1 MRQMVDGRWQMADR
15 GRRIVRDWTF
25 AFRLARVAAV
35 FAVVAL
41 AACERA
47 KPPKTAA
54 GAGGVDPTADQVV
67 FGSRTLVTEGGLRR
81 AEVFSDT
88 ALFYD
93 DNTRM
98 DMRIVRT
105 IFYSSAGAIDAT
117 LTSRTGRYLTR
128 DNVLEAKG
136 NVVINTVDGRR
147 LVTEQIKFDS
157 RVNQI
162 SSDSAFVLTEE
173 GREASGVGFV
183 SDPDMNNL
191 RILKG
196 SRAHARRG
204 HGTGAALT
212 PRGFAARVL
221 FRRV

>member
-1 MRQMVDGRWQMADR
+1 MRAR
-15 GRRIVRDWTF
+15 GRGVCVALF
-25 AFRLARVAAV
+25 GAAV
-35 FAVVAL
+35 L
-41 AACERA
+41 AACSDTQ
-47 KPPKTAA
+47 KPKTGSVAS
-54 GAGGVDPTADQVV
+54 GIDPNADQVV
-67 FGSRTLVTEGGLRR
+67 FGSRTLVTENGLRR

-98 DMRIVRT
+98 DMRVVRS
-105 IFYSSAGAIDAT
+105 IFYNATGAKDAV

-128 DNVLEAKG
+128 DNVLEARG
-136 NVVINTVDGRR
+136 NVVIITVDGRR

-173 GREASGVGFV
+173 GREASGIGFV

-191 RILKG
+191 RILRA
-196 SRAHARRG
+196 SRAKARDVKMPG
-204 HGTGAALT
+204 K
-212 PRGFAARVL
+212 
-221 FRRV
+221 

>member
-1 MRQMVDGRWQMADR
+1 MRPRADG
-15 GRRIVRDWTF
+15 GRRIGRHWAVACR
-25 AFRLARVAAV
+25 RLARVGAV
-35 FAVVAL
+35 LALVAL

-47 KPPKTAA
+47 QAPKTAA
-54 GAGGVDPTADQVV
+54 GAGSIDPNVDQIV

-105 IFYSSAGAIDAT
+105 IFYSSAGAKDAV

-136 NVVINTVDGRR
+136 NVVIITADGRR

-191 RILKG
+191 RILRG
-196 SRAHARRG
+196 SRAKARG
-204 HGTGAALT
+204 VKVPGT
-212 PRGFAARVL
+212 
-221 FRRV
+221 

>member
-1 MRQMVDGRWQMADR
+1 MSELQSVDGGRWPVDR
-15 GRRIVRDWTF
+15 RDRAVR
-25 AFRLARVAAV
+25 
-35 FAVVAL
+35 AL
-41 AACERA
+41 AVGALVLFAACQKA
-47 KPPKTAA
+47 QAPKTGSTAS
-54 GAGGVDPTADQVV
+54 GIDPAADQVV

-98 DMRIVRT
+98 DMRVVRT
-105 IFYSSAGAIDAT
+105 VFYNTAGAKDAV

-128 DNVLEAKG
+128 DNVLEARG
-136 NVVINTVDGRR
+136 NVIVNTVDGRR
-147 LVTEQIKFDS
+147 LVTEHVTFDS

-173 GREASGVGFV
+173 GREASGIGFV

-191 RILKG
+191 RILKA
-196 SRAHARRG
+196 SRAKARDVKVP
-204 HGTGAALT
+204 GA
-212 PRGFAARVL
+212 
-221 FRRV
+221 

>member
-1 MRQMVDGRWQMADR
+1 MKRQAGDGRGETGD
-15 GRRIVRDWTF
+15 GRRPSAKGKRAISDDAAA
-25 AFRLARVAAV
+25 AFRRLARFAAAL
-35 FAVVAL
+35 AVVAL
-41 AACERA
+41 GGCERA
-47 KPPKTAA
+47 QAPKTAA
-54 GAGGVDPTADQVV
+54 GAGGVDPNADQVV

-105 IFYSSAGAIDAT
+105 IFYSSGGAKDAV

-136 NVVINTVDGRR
+136 NVVIITADGRR

-196 SRAHARRG
+196 SRAKARG
-204 HGTGAALT
+204 VKVPGT
-212 PRGFAARVL
+212 
-221 FRRV
+221 

>member
-1 MRQMVDGRWQMADR
+1 MRQQTADGRRRTADYR
-15 GRRIVRDWTF
+15 RPTADGGRLKASAWPL
-25 AFRLARVAAV
+25 ALGRLARAAV
-35 FAVVAL
+35 ALAVVAL

-47 KPPKTAA
+47 QAPKTAA
-54 GAGGVDPTADQVV
+54 GAGSIDPNADQVV

-105 IFYSSAGAIDAT
+105 IFYTSAGAVEAT

-128 DNVLEAKG
+128 DNVLEARG
-136 NVVINTVDGRR
+136 NVVIITVDGRR
-147 LVTEQIKFDS
+147 LETEQIKFDS

-191 RILKG
+191 RILRG
-196 SRAHARRG
+196 SRAKARG
-204 HGTGAALT
+204 VKVPGT
-212 PRGFAARVL
+212 
-221 FRRV
+221 

>member
-1 MRQMVDGRWQMADR
+1 MKRLRTVEGGQWTVDAL
-15 GRRIVRDWTF
+15 RRVEVRRT
-25 AFRLARVAAV
+25 AFVGLLLASVC
-35 FAVVAL
+35 L
-41 AACERA
+41 AGCRDTQA
-47 KPPKTAA
+47 PKT
-54 GAGGVDPTADQVV
+54 GATASGVDPNADQVV
-67 FGSRTLVTEGGLRR
+67 FTSRTMITDGGLRR
-81 AEVFSDT
+81 AEVMSDT

-98 DMRIVRT
+98 DMRNVHA
-105 IFYSSAGAIDAT
+105 IFYSATGATDAV

-128 DNVLEAKG
+128 DNILEARG
-136 NVVINTVDGRR
+136 SVVINTVDGRR
-147 LVTEQIKFDS
+147 LTTEQIKFDS

-196 SRAHARRG
+196 SRAKARDVKVP
-204 HGTGAALT
+204 GA
-212 PRGFAARVL
+212 
-221 FRRV
+221 

>member
-1 MRQMVDGRWQMADR
+1 LLGLLVSL
-15 GRRIVRDWTF
+15 
-25 AFRLARVAAV
+25 LAS
-35 FAVVAL
+35 
-41 AACERA
+41 ACSDTQ
-47 KPPKTAA
+47 KPRTGSTAA
-54 GAGGVDPTADQVV
+54 GIDPAADQVV
-67 FGSRTLVTEGGLRR
+67 FGSRTLVTESGLRR

-105 IFYSSAGAIDAT
+105 IFYGAGGAT
-117 LTSRTGRYLTR
+117 EAVLTSRTGRYLTR
-128 DNVLEAKG
+128 DNVLEARG
-136 NVVINTVDGRR
+136 NVVINSIDGRK

-173 GREASGVGFV
+173 GREASGIGFV

-191 RILKG
+191 RILKA
-196 SRAHARRG
+196 SRAKARDVKVP
-204 HGTGAALT
+204 GT
-212 PRGFAARVL
+212 
-221 FRRV
+221 

>member
-1 MRQMVDGRWQMADR
+1 
-15 GRRIVRDWTF
+15 
-25 AFRLARVAAV
+25 VAALLLC
-35 FAVVAL
+35 AL
-41 AACERA
+41 YLAGCRDAQQPRTG
-47 KPPKTAA
+47 TAA
-54 GAGGVDPTADQVV
+54 AGIDPAADQVV

-98 DMRIVRT
+98 DMRIVRA
-105 IFYSSAGAIDAT
+105 IFYSAAGAKDAV

-128 DNVLEAKG
+128 DNVLEARG
-136 NVVINTVDGRR
+136 NVEINTIDGRR
-147 LVTEQIKFDS
+147 LVTEQIKYDS

-191 RILKG
+191 RILRA
-196 SRAHARRG
+196 SRAKARDVKVP
-204 HGTGAALT
+204 GT
-212 PRGFAARVL
+212 
-221 FRRV
+221 

>member
-1 MRQMVDGRWQMADR
+1 MISRLA
-15 GRRIVRDWTF
+15 RD
-25 AFRLARVAAV
+25 ASVLRRLARVA
-35 FAVVAL
+35 VAL
-41 AACERA
+41 AVIALVGCERA
-47 KPPKTAA
+47 KPPKTAD
-54 GAGGVDPTADQVV
+54 GAGGVDPNADQIV

-105 IFYSSAGAIDAT
+105 IFYSSAGAKDAV

-136 NVVINTVDGRR
+136 NVVIITADGRR

-196 SRAHARRG
+196 SRAKARG
-204 HGTGAALT
+204 VTVPGTE
-212 PRGFAARVL
+212 
-221 FRRV
+221 